1 MKQDYCHI
9 CVVLDASGSMECIK
23 RDTQGSFNS
32 FIDSQKK
39 EEGKT
44 VFDLFQFNTEVTRP
58 VKSADLSKIDHSLMD
73 RYQCCGGTALHD
85 AICIAIDTLGQEFAA
100 MPEEERPE
108 SVIVAILT
116 DGEEN
121 SSRRFSA
128 EDVKKRIEHQRDVY
142 SWEFM
147 FLAANQDACTV
158 GGRLGMRMDDCAGWV
173 QSAAGMADV
182 RDRMFARACIVR
194 EAHRRRREENDD
206 T

>member
-9 CVVLDASGSMECIK
+9 CVVLDASGSMNCIK
-23 RDTQGSFNS
+23 KDTQGSFNS

-58 VKSADLSKIDHSLMD
+58 VKSADLSKIDHSLMKN
-73 RYQCCGGTALHD
+73 YHCEGCTALHD
-85 AICIAIDTLGQEFAA
+85 AVCIAIDTLGQEFAA

-128 EDVKKRIEHQRDVY
+128 EDVKKHIEHQRDVY
-142 SWEFM
+142 SWEFV

-158 GGRLGMRMDDCAGWV
+158 GGSLGMRADDCVGWV
-173 QSAAGMADV
+173 QSAAGMGKACACMADRV
-182 RDRMFARACIVR
+182 FFTR
-194 EAHRRRREENDD
+194 EKRRQQRQKDSN
-206 T
+206 